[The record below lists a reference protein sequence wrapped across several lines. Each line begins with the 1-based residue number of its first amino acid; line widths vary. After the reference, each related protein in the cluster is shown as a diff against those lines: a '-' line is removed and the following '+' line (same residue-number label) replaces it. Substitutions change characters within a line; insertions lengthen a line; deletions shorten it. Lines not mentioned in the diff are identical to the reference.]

1 MHRLFASTHAQ
12 QHITPEELIRLAAIW
27 YSMPKAAVGYF
38 PFPTYHMCKF
48 RKEYSQCAICLDD
61 MAAPM
66 RVARLRCRHAFHEQ
80 CIAKWLQT
88 SQTCPVCRF
97 VT

>member
-1 MHRLFASTHAQ
+1 MSIRTATQ
-12 QHITPEELIRLAAIW
+12 ITPEDLIYLAAFW
-27 YSMPKAAVGYF
+27 YNTPKAWVQYS
-38 PFPTYHMCKF
+38 PWPQYHMCKY
-48 RKEYSQCAICLDD
+48 RKEYGECSICLES
-61 MAAPM
+61 MVPPV

-80 CIAKWLQT
+80 CIAQWLKT